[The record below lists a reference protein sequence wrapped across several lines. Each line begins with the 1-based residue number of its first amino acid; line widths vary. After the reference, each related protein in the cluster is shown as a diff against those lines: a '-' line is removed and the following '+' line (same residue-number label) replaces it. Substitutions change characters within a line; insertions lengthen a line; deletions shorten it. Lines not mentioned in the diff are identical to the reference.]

1 MKFPLQTR
9 PTVVALLFGALIVL
23 MGCNQ
28 KTASAP
34 ASSKTATPLQL
45 SAGDVAQVKSSSLV
59 NQIEITGTL
68 EALKQTQINAPVDAE
83 VAEVLVRPGMPVK
96 QGDVLLR
103 FNGSDLSL
111 RLNQQKAQV
120 DSAQAQLNLAQSTY
134 AQQKALLQ
142 QQFISK
148 TAFDNAANALST
160 AQAQLKVSQAQ
171 LALAQKQL
179 NDAVV
184 RAPFAAQIAQRFVE
198 PGQRV
203 APNSPLFKL
212 VDPRELE
219 LSAAVASDEVGR
231 IAIGQAVE
239 LRVEGMEDKPVTGTV
254 TRIAPAADSASRRV
268 PIYVHINNADAQLRA
283 GLFAHGTIA
292 IQADAARLAIPDM
305 AIHKEPSAPAWVWLV
320 ENNRLKR
327 RNIVTGTHDNRS
339 QKTAVTEGL
348 ALNDWVLIVP
358 GNEFTEGQPVALN
371 VKNP

>member
-1 MKFPLQTR
+1 MKFRLQTS

-28 KTASAP
+28 KPASAP
-34 ASSKTATPLQL
+34 ASSKTAAPLQL

-83 VAEVLVRPGMPVK
+83 VAEILVRPGMPVK

-103 FNGSDLSL
+103 FNTSDLSL

-134 AQQKALLQ
+134 AQQKTLLQ

-148 TAFDNAANALST
+148 TAFDNAANALAT
-160 AQAQLKVSQAQ
+160 AQAQLKVTQAQ
-171 LALAQKQL
+171 LALAQKQV

-184 RAPFAAQIAQRFVE
+184 RAPFAAQVAQRFVE

-219 LSAAVASDEVGR
+219 LSASVSSDEIGR
-231 IAIGQAVE
+231 ITIGQAVE
-239 LRVEGMEDKPVTGTV
+239 LRVEGMDNKPVTGTV
-254 TRIAPAADSASRRV
+254 ARIAPAADSASRRV
-268 PIYVHINNADAQLRA
+268 PIYAHINNADAQLRA

-305 AIHKEPSAPAWVWLV
+305 AIHKESSGPAWVWLV
-320 ENNRLKR
+320 ENSRLKR
-327 RNIVTGTHDNRS
+327 RNIVTGTHDNSS
-339 QKTAVTEGL
+339 QKTAVMEGL

-358 GNEFTEGQPVALN
+358 GNDFTEGQLVALN